1 MKKAQKTTELEQSAD
16 VISQM
21 NKLLGKRTRSIVLI
35 NNFENTKGEN
45 EEPTNE
51 KENLKKRQ
59 KKELDKSL
67 NEGGSF

>member
-1 MKKAQKTTELEQSAD
+1 
-16 VISQM
+16 M

-35 NNFENTKGEN
+35 KNYENTKCEN

-59 KKELDKSL
+59 KKELDKS
-67 NEGGSF
+67 